1 MQDNQDDSYLGL
13 FSQDEDMDRILK
25 KLLDENAISMGWSD
39 EEEDFVFWM
48 DEAQQSR
55 HDLAHPG

>member
-1 MQDNQDDSYLGL
+1 MQDNQDDSFFGL
-13 FSQDEDMDRILK
+13 FSQDEELDRILK
-25 KLLDENAISMGWSD
+25 KLIDENAISMGWSD